1 MNESSQSARMS
12 SPSLDA
18 AERDQLAKR
27 GYVVRER
34 AFAAAE
40 LDAIRTRCEA
50 LVERVSD
57 PSALV
62 GPPIPAGSYLF
73 QANRALCTVV
83 KWEPE
88 RPDAV
93 MGVEPFAHFD
103 AELRR
108 WALDPRFTAP
118 MRDLLATPE
127 VSLFTEKLNL
137 KRARVGGPIVLHQ
150 DYPYW
155 VESSDDPAAIATA
168 VLFLDDADRSNGC
181 LEVVP
186 GSHLGGV
193 REGKTTRG
201 FGRFEMDPRA
211 AEAAQLVALEVPA
224 GSAVFFGSLLV
235 HRSTLNR
242 SEHDR
247 RALLFS
253 YQPRGRSHSVVGLA
267 KLLGLPPPETVD

>member
-1 MNESSQSARMS
+1 MAAHA
-12 SPSLDA
+12 LDA
-18 AERDQLAKR
+18 PERDQLAKR

-40 LDAIRTRCEA
+40 LDAIRARCED

-57 PSALV
+57 ASGLA
-62 GPPIPAGSYLF
+62 GPKVAAGSYLF
-73 QANRALCTVV
+73 QANRALCTIV
-83 KWEPE
+83 KWEPD

-93 MGVEPFAHFD
+93 QGVEPFAHFD
-103 AELRR
+103 AALRR

-118 MRDLLATPE
+118 IRDLLAAPD

-137 KRARVGGPIVLHQ
+137 KRARVGGAIVLHQ

-155 VESSDDPAAIATA
+155 VESSEDPAAIATA
-168 VLFLDDADRSNGC
+168 VLFLDDADRENGC

-193 REGKTTRG
+193 REGKTARG
-201 FGRFEMDPRA
+201 FGKFEMDPQA

-224 GSAVFFGSLLV
+224 GSVVFFGSLLV
-235 HRSTLNR
+235 HRSTPNR
-242 SEHDR
+242 SPQDR

-253 YQPRGRSHSVVGLA
+253 YQPRGRPHSVVGLA
-267 KLLGLPPPETVD
+267 RLFGMAPPDPGD